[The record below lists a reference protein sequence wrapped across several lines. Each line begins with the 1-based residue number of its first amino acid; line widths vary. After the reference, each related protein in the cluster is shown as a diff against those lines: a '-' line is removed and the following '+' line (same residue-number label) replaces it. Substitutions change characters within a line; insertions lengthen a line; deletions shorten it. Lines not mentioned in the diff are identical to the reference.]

1 MTTKDPKL
9 ETVEIF
15 NRLNDL
21 VREHVSMQPNDP
33 RNAEIN
39 THLAELSR
47 LILEETPD
55 LAKSPPVK
63 ILLVE
68 DEAITRNAFA
78 DALRREGQE
87 VIEAADGVQA
97 LSLLD
102 KWDVDLVITD
112 LVIPRL
118 NGFLLVA
125 QIRATRPRMPVL
137 LISGYLSQDA
147 GRIISSGSAEFL
159 HKPIDPPDLIATVQR
174 LLH

>member
-1 MTTKDPKL
+1 M
-9 ETVEIF
+9 
-15 NRLNDL
+15 
-21 VREHVSMQPNDP
+21 
-33 RNAEIN
+33 
-39 THLAELSR
+39 
-47 LILEETPD
+47 
-55 LAKSPPVK
+55 

-112 LVIPRL
+112 LVMPKL

-137 LISGYLSQDA
+137 LISGYLSQDG
-147 GRIISSGSAEFL
+147 GRIISSGSAEFM
-159 HKPIDPPDLIATVQR
+159 HKPIDEPELIATVKR
-174 LLH
+174 LLPKLE

>member
-1 MTTKDPKL
+1 M
-9 ETVEIF
+9 
-15 NRLNDL
+15 
-21 VREHVSMQPNDP
+21 
-33 RNAEIN
+33 
-39 THLAELSR
+39 
-47 LILEETPD
+47 
-55 LAKSPPVK
+55 

-68 DEAITRNAFA
+68 DEAITRTAFA

-87 VIEAADGVQA
+87 VVEAADGVQA

-147 GRIISSGSAEFL
+147 GRIISSGSAEFM

>member
-1 MTTKDPKL
+1 M
-9 ETVEIF
+9 
-15 NRLNDL
+15 
-21 VREHVSMQPNDP
+21 
-33 RNAEIN
+33 
-39 THLAELSR
+39 
-47 LILEETPD
+47 
-55 LAKSPPVK
+55 

-78 DALRREGQE
+78 DALRSEGEE

-112 LVIPRL
+112 LVMPKL

-125 QIRATRPRMPVL
+125 QIRATRPRIPVL
-137 LISGYLSQDA
+137 LISGYLSQDG
-147 GRIISSGSAEFL
+147 GRIISSGSAEFM
-159 HKPIDPPDLIATVQR
+159 HKPIDPPDLVAAVQR